1 MRLQRQISREYK
13 GTKYE
18 KHWLVVPNDLIDK
31 LGWKVGENLNAEIQA
46 DKLVIRQIKRKQ
58 DEEK

>member
-18 KHWLVVPNDLIDK
+18 KHWMVVPNDLIDK
-31 LGWKVGENLNAEIQA
+31 LGWKVGEELKAEIQGK
-46 DKLVIRQIKRKQ
+46 KLIV
-58 DEEK
+58 EKED